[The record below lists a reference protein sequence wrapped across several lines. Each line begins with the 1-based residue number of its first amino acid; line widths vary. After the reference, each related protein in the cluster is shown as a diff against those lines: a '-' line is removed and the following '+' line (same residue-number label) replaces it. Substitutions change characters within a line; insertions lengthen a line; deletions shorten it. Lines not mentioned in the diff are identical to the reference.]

1 MCVPFS
7 DTPKLVLVARHFGT
21 SAGKGTCS
29 SGALQTGARH
39 RHAVSRAVTQLAMP
53 GWRWPPLWSRR
64 TRRAA
69 AFCKPTAAAAGAH
82 PAGAGAANGE
92 ALRSQ
97 PTTSQALPRA
107 ARQPV
112 AASASA
118 ARDPTRALASECRA
132 CCCSNALHR
141 RLWRHAAAGV
151 PCRRGRRQHGCRQRG
166 SGVLAARARAAA
178 PHSYGQSMTTSS
190 TASWRHQ
197 VGGGGALAAPWAAL
211 SRSPAL
217 ASPLA
222 HQASVL
228 ADRWLPCVTNATM
241 PVRHTWSR
249 CCSMRAEEGAVAS
262 SVQAWLN
269 PPAEELPD
277 DFEMP
282 IWDHLDELR
291 ERVGACGAWRAGG
304 SGRACPH

>member
-1 MCVPFS
+1 M
-7 DTPKLVLVARHFGT
+7 
-21 SAGKGTCS
+21 
-29 SGALQTGARH
+29 Q
-39 RHAVSRAVTQLAMP
+39 QQ
-53 GWRWPPLWSRR
+53 
-64 TRRAA
+64 RAA
-69 AFCKPTAAAAGAH
+69 DGRTPLPCCLQSGHANCNAGLEMATSRCRCQSRPPPPGGTPTAAAAGAH
-82 PAGAGAANGE
+82 PAGAGAASGE

-97 PTTSQALPRA
+97 PTNSQALPRA

-132 CCCSNALHR
+132 CCCSSALHR

-151 PCRRGRRQHGCRQRG
+151 PCRRGRQQHGCRQRG
-166 SGVLAARARAAA
+166 SGVLAARARAAG

-197 VGGGGALAAPWAAL
+197 VGGGGSAAAPWAAL
-211 SRSPAL
+211 FRSPAL